1 MDHAFHSY
9 LYISI
14 IQITQKFII
23 VKEFYE
29 VQEGSYVRIWF
40 LHVTPTVHQIFK
52 KKYLFA

>member
-9 LYISI
+9 LYTSI

-40 LHVTPTVHQIFK
+40 LHVTPSVHQIFK